1 MALKP
6 TRTSKRPAR
15 PTPATADLV
24 RFGRVGLG
32 PAAARAWVAEGVSPF
47 EAEVFT
53 AIGLGPDGARRILDA
68 GVPALAY
75 AQVAHREGLATAGI
89 DAVLGRI
96 ETATNQGV
104 TAQCWVPR
112 VEVAVAERWWRHRCA
127 AAMDPALP
135 VEVQLSDLAEMLGAS
150 ASKLSTMRRSH
161 PGFPTPL
168 SVSRSPRFS
177 LAAVLD
183 SEVFAAD
190 AGSISPSL
198 LARMVV
204 RTLAERVAVEAIT
217 AEIGDTRWNHL
228 RRDVAQATAALS
240 AIEFDSALRRRVER
254 AIADDADDV
263 VAMLE
268 VSEPLPGADA
278 SLWRALGDAL
288 VAWMVGVGSQRP
300 VHAGE
305 VLDVL
310 LMVIDEVAPPVTVA
324 TGPALARLMV
334 DVTDLQ
340 AGHRVLDP
348 GCGVGELLVAA
359 VARAGYAG
367 TYHGFEIDPDL
378 AEVAR
383 VRLAARALDHEV
395 RHGDWFDDRVWRDE
409 RYETVLVDPP
419 LSEGIDDWV
428 ERAMGTLAP
437 GGRVV
442 VVARQS
448 DLRPSG
454 SIARRLEAGQVEAE
468 VQIPHRARAEGR
480 MPKYVVVLTRDGDR
494 DRLPIREDLSAA
506 RITTSGGR
514 VRTGPTSEQT
524 ADRLQMDTT
533 RLRAALAERRR
544 PAPAPTGGASRDLH
558 IDRAIGRDQYGSG
571 GPPEMSLAFRL
582 ISALRQRVRD
592 GDGDQEAVR
601 ALLDALE
608 RFVRDD
614 P

>member
-1 MALKP
+1 MAVKP
-6 TRTSKRPAR
+6 TPTSKRPSG
-15 PTPATADLV
+15 PMPASADLV
-24 RFGRVGLG
+24 RFGRVGLDV
-32 PAAARAWVAEGVSPF
+32 AAAHAWVAEGVSPF

-53 AIGLGPDGARRILDA
+53 AIGIGPDGARRILDA

-75 AQVAHREGLATAGI
+75 AVVAHRERLATAGI

-96 ETATNQGV
+96 ETAANQGV

-112 VEVAVAERWWRHRCA
+112 VEPALAERWWRHRCA

-135 VEVQLSDLAEMLGAS
+135 IEVQLSDLAEMLGAS

-168 SVSRSPRFS
+168 SVSRSPRFA

-183 SEVFAAD
+183 SEVFETD
-190 AGSISPSL
+190 AGSVSPSL

-204 RTLAERVAVEAIT
+204 RTLAERVAVEAVT
-217 AEIGDTRWNHL
+217 ADTGDTRWNGL
-228 RRDVAQATAALS
+228 RRDVAQAAGALG

-268 VSEPLPGADA
+268 WPDPPAEVEV
-278 SLWRALGDAL
+278 SLWQALGDAM
-288 VAWMVGVGSQRP
+288 VAWMVGVGASRP

-334 DVTDLQ
+334 DVADLES
-340 AGHRVLDP
+340 GHRVLDP

-359 VARAGYAG
+359 AARAGYSG
-367 TYHGFEIDPDL
+367 TYHGFEIDRDL

-383 VRLAARALDHEV
+383 LRLAARALDHEV
-395 RHGDWFDDRVWRDE
+395 RHGDWFGDRAWRDQ
-409 RYETVLVDPP
+409 RYDTVLVDPP
-419 LSEGIDDWV
+419 LSEGVDDWV
-428 ERAMGTLAP
+428 DRAMGILAP

-442 VVARQS
+442 MVARQS

-454 SIARRLEAGQVEAE
+454 SIARRLDAGQVEAE

-480 MPKYVVVLTRDGDR
+480 MPKYVVVLTRDGDP

-533 RLRAALAERRR
+533 RLRAALADRRR
-544 PAPAPTGGASRDLH
+544 PAAAPTGRGWRDVD
-558 IDRAIGRDQYGSG
+558 IDRAIDRDRYGSG
-571 GPPEMSLAFRL
+571 GPPEMRLAYAL